1 MLQRFGDWHDRLTA
15 GGFAVAAGLVALIAA
30 SFCYEVVVRYF
41 FASPTSWTYDL
52 GAYALCAAIFLSM
65 PELARRGAHIHI
77 SLLPDRLSP
86 QRARRL
92 RSATGLI
99 AVVACLL
106 AAWITGNET
115 WRQFEQGVTTM
126 GTYPIPKWWVSI
138 LIPYGF
144 LSSAI
149 HFLRRMGER
158 QHIHMIGGAIG

>member
-1 MLQRFGDWHDRLTA
+1 MLQRLGDWHDRLTA
-15 GGFAVAAGLVALIAA
+15 AGFAVAAGLVALIAA
-30 SFCYEVVVRYF
+30 AFCYEVVVRYF
-41 FASPTSWTYDL
+41 FASPTAWTYDL
-52 GAYALCAAIFLSM
+52 GAYALCAVIFLSM

-77 SLLPDRLSP
+77 SLLPDRLPP

-92 RSATGLI
+92 RAATGLV
-99 AVVACLL
+99 AVLACLL

-149 HFLRRMGER
+149 HFLRRTGER
-158 QHIHMIGGAIG
+158 EQMHTIGGAIG